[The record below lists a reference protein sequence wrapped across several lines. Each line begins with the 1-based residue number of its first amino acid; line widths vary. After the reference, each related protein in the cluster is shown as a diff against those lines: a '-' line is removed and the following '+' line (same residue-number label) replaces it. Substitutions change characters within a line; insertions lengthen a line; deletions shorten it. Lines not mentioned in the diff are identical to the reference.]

1 MKVTIQKITGHPRI
15 LFAAIMIAVARD
27 GRVWIWEEESYYN
40 TEIGD
45 NRIAVGDEIS
55 KPVTATRLANWDHEE

>member
-1 MKVTIQKITGHPRI
+1 
-15 LFAAIMIAVARD
+15 MIAVARD

-55 KPVTATRLANWDHEE
+55 KPLNATRLENWDQQI